1 MKKNYYLFI
10 LATVIFVGCYE
21 NKTKPSTVI
30 TNQTY
35 TNGNSSNSN
44 YTYPSTSTSSDNSN
58 TYKYEYRT
66 GSSGN
71 YEYNYDVNGSDE
83 DGNGVNG
90 NIDMQGKYGSGTI
103 QDEDGNEKTIAAE
116 WTGKG
121 QIEATDEDG
130 NTYQLEVDP

>member
-1 MKKNYYLFI
+1 MKKQYYLFI
-10 LATVIFVGCYE
+10 LAIVIFVGCYE

-66 GSSGN
+66 GSSRN

-103 QDEDGNEKTIAAE
+103 QDEDGNEKTIDAE